1 MFKFLSQ
8 NIFVQN
14 LIVNILTK
22 YHPAIDHNIGK
33 IKLIK
38 NVMWLCELEKIEG
51 SYFEFGVYN
60 GTSLF
65 AAMKSHL
72 NLKSN
77 LVRKFY
83 GFDSFDDG
91 FKYFVSEDNHSFFKE
106 GDFVSSFSRVK
117 KRFLKYNN
125 VTLIKGYFEE
135 TVKDKSVHDLY
146 TNEKCAIIFI
156 DCDLMNPSTI
166 ALNFIK
172 PILQIGSIIILD
184 DYWSYKANINLGVA
198 GAFNKFLNE
207 NTNIKVRKYFDYG
220 IGGTSFIIENI

>member
-8 NIFVQN
+8 NFFFQN
-14 LIVNILTK
+14 LFVNIITK

-38 NVMWLCELEKIEG
+38 NIIWLCELEKIEG

-65 AAMKSHL
+65 AAMKCHL

-77 LVRKFY
+77 IKRKFY

-91 FKYFVSEDNHSFFKE
+91 FKYFVEEDKHNFFKE
-106 GDFVSSFSRVK
+106 GDYVSSYNRVK
-117 KRFLKYNN
+117 KRFSNYKN
-125 VTLIKGYFEE
+125 VRLINGYFEE
-135 TVKDKSVHDLY
+135 TVKDKNV
-146 TNEKCAIIFI
+146 NEMFEKEKCAIIFI
-156 DCDLMNPSTI
+156 DCDLMNPSII
-166 ALNFIK
+166 ALNFIN

-184 DYWSYKANINLGVA
+184 DYWSYKANPSLGVA
-198 GAFNKFLNE
+198 GAFNKFLNDNE
-207 NTNIKVRKYFDYG
+207 NIKVKRYFDYG
-220 IGGTSFIIENI
+220 IGGTSFIIENL

>member
-8 NIFVQN
+8 NFFFQN
-14 LIVNILTK
+14 LFVNIITK

-38 NVMWLCELEKIEG
+38 NIMWLCELEKIEG

-65 AAMKSHL
+65 AAMKCHL

-77 LVRKFY
+77 IERKFY

-91 FKYFVSEDNHSFFKE
+91 FKYFVEEDRHNFFKE
-106 GDFVSSFSRVK
+106 GDFISSYNRVK
-117 KRFLKYNN
+117 KRFSNFNN
-125 VTLIKGYFEE
+125 VRLIKGYFEE
-135 TVKDKSVHDLY
+135 TVKDKNVNEMFD
-146 TNEKCAIIFI
+146 NEKCAIIFI
-156 DCDLMNPSTI
+156 DCDLMNPSII
-166 ALNFIK
+166 ALEFIK

-184 DYWSYKANINLGVA
+184 DYWSYKANPTLGVA
-198 GAFNKFLNE
+198 GAFNKFLNDNE
-207 NTNIKVRKYFDYG
+207 NIKVRRYFDYG
-220 IGGTSFIIENI
+220 IGGTSFIIENL